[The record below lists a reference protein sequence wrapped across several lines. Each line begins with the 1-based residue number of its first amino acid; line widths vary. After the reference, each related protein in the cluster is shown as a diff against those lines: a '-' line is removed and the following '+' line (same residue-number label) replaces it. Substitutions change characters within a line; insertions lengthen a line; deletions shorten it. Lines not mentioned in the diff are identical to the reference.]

1 MTMEVT
7 ARYDIEAR
15 SGFLNQTISVKLKI
29 PL

>member
-7 ARYDIEAR
+7 ARYHIEAR
-15 SGFLNQTISVKLKI
+15 SGLRNQTISVKLKI